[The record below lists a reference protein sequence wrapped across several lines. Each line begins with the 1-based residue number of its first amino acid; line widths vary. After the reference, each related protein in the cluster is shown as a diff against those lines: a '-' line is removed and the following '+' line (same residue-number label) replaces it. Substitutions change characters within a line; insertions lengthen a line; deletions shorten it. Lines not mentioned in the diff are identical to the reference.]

1 MNQLTF
7 LQSLGW
13 ALINSIWQMAL
24 LWAIYQLITVS
35 FHKLK
40 ASQKTSLAI
49 LFTFSGFA
57 WFVFT
62 LVSSLSSGSNSI
74 NTLYN
79 SGVID
84 DNSWN
89 YFAGRILPYAAIVYL
104 VILTAPLW
112 QFIRNYRFVQFIRT
126 SGLKKMDVDWRMY
139 VKRTAAAMG
148 ITREVK
154 IWLSE
159 WVTSP
164 VTIGYLKPIIL
175 VPVAA
180 INNLTPHQ
188 VEAVI
193 LHELSHIHRYDY
205 FLNLILSMIRTIL
218 YFNPFI
224 KLLVKTIEKE
234 REHSCDEM
242 VLQFQYK
249 PGEYASALL
258 RLEQTKQRQMVM
270 AAAGKN
276 ADLLHRIESILGMR
290 NKGWNPLRQLSF
302 ALFALLGIV
311 LFHFLVST
319 TYKGTEQKLYALS
332 SELSPYYFLNGKTVR
347 ADNRL
352 VAKNQ
357 AIKEQKMNG
366 TEMPKEVGL
375 SFERFT
381 TDDAMAPPSPAF
393 MNVNYTTPVIP
404 ELAPE
409 EEEKVKETVDATKKI
424 LQASEWKAVEKKYAE
439 VLNSA
444 EKFKLKSEYKYEADN
459 VNWNNLEDQLR
470 LAYTQINWDNVNEKI
485 NTSLAAIKLDS
496 IQMQLSINLK
506 SLVDLEKVMKENNV
520 NAIPDSDVTIQ
531 FVQQNQQK
539 TKDQIQCI
547 KAARVKKI
555 VRL

>member
-13 ALINSIWQMAL
+13 ALINSLWQMAL

-35 FHKLK
+35 FQKLR

-57 WFVFT
+57 WFVYT
-62 LVSSLSSGSNSI
+62 LIGSLLSSTHSI
-74 NTLYN
+74 NAFYN

-84 DNSWN
+84 DNGWN
-89 YFAGRILPYAAIVYL
+89 YFAGKVLPYAAIAYL
-104 VILTAPLW
+104 IILAAPLW

-126 SGLKKMDVDWRMY
+126 RGLKKIDVDWRMY

-175 VPVAA
+175 VPIAA
-180 INNLTPHQ
+180 MNNLTPHQ

-205 FLNLILSMIRTIL
+205 FLNLIVSFIRTIL
-218 YFNPFI
+218 YFNPFV
-224 KLLVKTIEKE
+224 KLLVKSIEKE
-234 REHSCDEM
+234 REYSCDEM

-302 ALFALLGIV
+302 AFFAMLGII
-311 LFHFLVST
+311 LFHFLVSVN
-319 TYKGTEQKLYALS
+319 YRGTDQKLYSLT
-332 SELSPYYFLNGKTVR
+332 SELSPYYFLNGKAVR
-347 ADNRL
+347 ANNNL
-352 VAKNQ
+352 LAKNHNT
-357 AIKEQKMNG
+357 KEQKRNAVQMPRPDDELVFDRT
-366 TEMPKEVGL
+366 TE
-375 SFERFT
+375 
-381 TDDAMAPPSPAF
+381 DAIVPPAF
-393 MNVNYTTPVIP
+393 MHVNFTTSVIP

-424 LQASEWKAVEKKYAE
+424 LQESEWKSVEKNYAD

-444 EKFKLKSEYKYEADN
+444 EKMKLKSEYKFEADN
-459 VNWNNLEDQLR
+459 VNWNKLEDQLR

-485 NTSLAAIKLDS
+485 NTSLAQIKLDS
-496 IQMQLSINLK
+496 IQTQLSFNLK
-506 SLVDLEKVMKENNV
+506 MLIDLEKVMKDNNV
-520 NAIPDSDVTIQ
+520 TGIPDSEICLQTVK
-531 FVQQNQQK
+531 VNQQK
-539 TKDQIQCI
+539 AREQLSIL
-547 KAARVKKI
+547 KAARTKKI

>member
-13 ALINSIWQMAL
+13 ALVNSLWQMAL

-35 FHKLK
+35 FQKLR
-40 ASQKTSLAI
+40 ASKRTSLAI
-49 LFTFSGFA
+49 LLTFSGFG
-57 WFVFT
+57 WFIYT
-62 LVSSLSSGSNSI
+62 LADSLLSNANSTNSFYTPGII
-74 NTLYN
+74 N
-79 SGVID
+79 D
-84 DNSWN
+84 DTWN
-89 YFAGRILPYAAIVYL
+89 YFEGKILPYASVVYL
-104 VILTAPLW
+104 VILAAPLW

-126 SGLKKMDVDWRMY
+126 SGLKKIEVDWRMY

-175 VPVAA
+175 IPVAA
-180 INNLTPHQ
+180 VNNLTPHQ

-205 FLNLILSMIRTIL
+205 FLNLMVSLIRTVL
-218 YFNPFI
+218 YFNPFV
-224 KLLVKTIEKE
+224 KLLVKSIEKE

-302 ALFALLGIV
+302 AVLAMLGIV
-311 LFHFLVST
+311 LFHFLVSVN
-319 TYKGTEQKLYALS
+319 YKGTAKKLYSLS
-332 SELSPYYFLNGKTVR
+332 SEVSPYYFLNGKPVR
-347 ADNRL
+347 INNNF
-352 VAKNQ
+352 VVKNSSAKQ
-357 AIKEQKMNG
+357 SKRITA
-366 TEMPKEVGL
+366 EMPGPEIELVFDGPT
-375 SFERFT
+375 E
-381 TDDAMAPPSPAF
+381 DAIVPPAF
-393 MNVNYTTPVIP
+393 MHVNFTSPVIP

-409 EEEKVKETVDATKKI
+409 EEEKVKGAVDATKKI
-424 LQASEWKAVEKKYAE
+424 LQESEWKAVEKKYAE
-439 VLNSA
+439 VLNTA
-444 EKFKLKSEYKYEADN
+444 EKYKLKSEYKYHADN
-459 VNWNNLEDQLR
+459 VNWNNLENQLR
-470 LAYTQINWDNVNEKI
+470 LAYTEINWDNVNEKI
-485 NTSLAAIKLDS
+485 NTSLAQIKSDS
-496 IQMQLSINLK
+496 IQTQLSLSLK
-506 SLVDLEKVMKENNV
+506 ALLNLEKVMKDNNV
-520 NAIPDSDVTIQ
+520 SAIPDTEICLQTVKEY
-531 FVQQNQQK
+531 QQK
-539 TKDQIQCI
+539 TREQLNVL
-547 KAARVKKI
+547 KATRTKKI